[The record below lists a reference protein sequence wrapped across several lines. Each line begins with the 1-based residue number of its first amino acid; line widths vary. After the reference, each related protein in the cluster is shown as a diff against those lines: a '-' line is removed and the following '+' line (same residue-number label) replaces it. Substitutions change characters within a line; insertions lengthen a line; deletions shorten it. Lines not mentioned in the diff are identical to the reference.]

1 MLRAR
6 APAKVNLTLHVLGRR
21 DDGFHELDSLV
32 AFAGCAA
39 DSLTLEPGADLSIEV
54 SGPFAAGAGP
64 EADNLVIK
72 AANAFAARKPDAV
85 LGRFSLVKRT
95 PVAAGLGGG
104 SADAAAALRLLAEAN
119 GVANDEPRL
128 FEAAAEIGSD
138 VAVCLA
144 SRAAMMRGR
153 GERVTPVAMAPLA
166 AVLANAMRPVPTSVV
181 YRGLDLQPGEAREGS
196 PSPEPGADPIAAIA
210 SGRNDL
216 EPPALTHE
224 PAIGEAL
231 ALMRALENCRL
242 ARMSGSGGTV
252 FGLFS
257 DLRAARMAA
266 RSLRA
271 ARPGWWIMPTT
282 LR

>member
-1 MLRAR
+1 MLHAR

-39 DSLTLEPGADLSIEV
+39 DSLTLEPGADLSIDV
-54 SGPFAAGAGP
+54 SGPFADGAGA

-72 AANAFAARKPDAV
+72 AARAFAARVPAATF
-85 LGRFSLVKRT
+85 GRFALVKRT

-104 SADAAAALRLLAEAN
+104 SADAAAALRLLAQVN
-119 GVANDEPRL
+119 GIGADDPRL
-128 FEAAAEIGSD
+128 TEAAAEIGSD
-138 VAVCLA
+138 VPVCLA

-166 AVLANAMRPVPTSVV
+166 AVLANPMRPVPTSIV
-181 YRGLDLQPGEAREGS
+181 YRGLGLQPGETRDAR
-196 PSPEPGADPIAAIA
+196 PSPEPGADAIAAVA
-210 SGRNDL
+210 AGRNDL
-216 EPPALTHE
+216 EPPALAHE

-231 ALMRALENCRL
+231 DLMKALGNCRL

-266 RSLRA
+266 RALRA
-271 ARPGWWIMPTT
+271 SRPGWWIMPTT

>member
-21 DDGFHELDSLV
+21 ADGFHELDSLV

-39 DSLTLEPGADLSIEV
+39 DSLTLAPGADLAIDV
-54 SGPFAAGAGP
+54 SGPFADGAGP
-64 EADNLVIK
+64 EAENLVIK
-72 AANAFAARKPDAV
+72 AANAFGARARSAV

-104 SADAAAALRLLAEAN
+104 SADAAAALRLLAQVN
-119 GVANDEPRL
+119 GVALNDPRL
-128 FEAAAEIGSD
+128 VEAAAAIGSD

-166 AVLANAMRPVPTSVV
+166 AVLANPMRPVPTSIV
-181 YRGLDLQPGEAREGS
+181 YRGLGLQPGEMRAS
-196 PSPEPGADPIAAIA
+196 NPSPEPGADPIPAIA
-210 SGRNDL
+210 AGRNDL
-216 EPPALTHE
+216 EPPALAHE

-231 ALMRALENCRL
+231 ALMGALENCRL

-257 DLRAARMAA
+257 DLRSARTAARA
-266 RSLRA
+266 LRA